1 MYDCLLTTEMP
12 EGVDLIGFADDVAV
26 VTRSW
31 RVEHLEEVVNKSLGI
46 IYDWMREHWLRLA
59 AHKTEAVMLTRKK
72 GYRRPTFTVGGQRIN
87 TQNSIRYLGVE
98 IDSGRRFKVHEQM
111 VGAKA
116 IKTAQSLS
124 RILPNIGGSS
134 TAKRQL
140 LSSVVHSQFLY
151 TAPIWQPLLDHRV
164 DSDIPIKGDYA
175 VHMKAAQRLMALRV
189 TRAYRTVSFEAVTL
203 IASMPLSR

>member
-1 MYDCLLTTEMP
+1 
-12 EGVDLIGFADDVAV
+12 
-26 VTRSW
+26 
-31 RVEHLEEVVNKSLGI
+31 
-46 IYDWMREHWLRLA
+46 LRLA

-116 IKTAQSLS
+116 TKTAQSLS
-124 RILPNIGGSS
+124 RKLPNIGGSS

-140 LSSVVHSQFLY
+140 LSSVVHSQPLY
-151 TAPIWQPLLDHRV
+151 AAPIWQPLLDHRA
-164 DSDIPIKGDYA
+164 DSNVTIKGDYA
-175 VHMKAAQRLMALRV
+175 VHMEAAQRLMALRV
-189 TRAYRTVSFEAVTL
+189 TRAYRIVSFEAVTL
-203 IASMPLSR
+203 IASMPPITLLAKERCIVHRTPNRQETLMNARRETIRA